1 MRCLTLLVLATPLA
15 AQQPDT
21 AFRLQPVVVTATL
34 VPAPPGAVPAAVT
47 VLSGDALRARGV
59 RTVADALRFVP
70 GASVV
75 ESGSFGSQTSLFLRG
90 GESDYVKVLIDGV
103 PQNLPGGSF
112 DFANLTTADVD
123 RIEIVRGPTS
133 VLYGSDAVTGV
144 IQVFT
149 RAGHGAPRGQVGFG
163 GGTYGTQW
171 ASGDVGGYTG
181 ALSYGVS
188 LSRFTSDG
196 IYAFNN
202 EYRDGAASARLRYAP
217 DARTDASLSARYT
230 DGVFHFPT
238 DGGGQPVDSNQFTT
252 ERGPSFGLDAGRAL
266 SRRVTL
272 RANVGWS
279 EAQNRYD
286 DATYA
291 YASKDV
297 TRRLVAGTRADL
309 HPSPAAVVTV
319 GAEYLHESQT
329 GTNLDTTRRNG
340 ALFAQVLTGATG
352 PVSAVLGARVDD
364 NQQFGTH
371 ATGRAGMVWR
381 LDERTRARAAAGTG
395 FKEPTLLENFGTAFA
410 RGNPDLKPEQSAS
423 WEVGL
428 EHTPPGDRV
437 TVAVT
442 YFHERF
448 RELVQYSAAPLGP
461 DSVNFYNVPGA
472 RVQGI
477 ELGIQG
483 ALGAGVTLEASYTYL
498 ESRDTAGQRLQR
510 RPTNAGSLRLG
521 YALADRG
528 SVSLAT
534 VFTGDRDDYDYS
546 GLSASRVTLP
556 PHTRVDLAGV
566 YALARGRG
574 AWPGFTLNAR
584 VENLFDARY
593 QDVKNFPARG
603 RALLFGGAVDV
614 GH

>member
-1 MRCLTLLVLATPLA
+1 MLRFALLLVAMPLS

-21 AFRLQPVVVTATL
+21 AFHLKPVVVTATL
-34 VPAPPGAVPAAVT
+34 VPASPDAVPAAVT
-47 VLSGDALRARGV
+47 VLAGDDLRARGI

-90 GESDYVKVLIDGV
+90 GESDYLKVLIDGV

-112 DFANLTTADVD
+112 DFANLSTADVD
-123 RIEIVRGPTS
+123 RIEIVRGPVS

-144 IQVFT
+144 IQIFT
-149 RAGHGAPRGQVGFG
+149 RSGRGAPHGQVGFG
-163 GGTYGTQW
+163 AGTYGAQSVT
-171 ASGDVGGYTG
+171 GDLGGAAG

-202 EYRDGAASARLRYAP
+202 EYRNGTASAHVRFSP
-217 DARTDASLSARYT
+217 DPRTDASLSARYG
-230 DGVFHFPT
+230 DGVYHFPT
-238 DGGGQPVDSNQFTT
+238 DGGGQPVDSNQSTT
-252 ERGPSFGLDAGRAL
+252 ARGPSFGLDAGRVL
-266 SRRVTL
+266 SARVSVRGNL
-272 RANVGWS
+272 GWT

-291 YASKDV
+291 YHSKDV
-297 TRRLVAGTRADL
+297 TRRLAAAARADVR
-309 HPSPAAVVTV
+309 PSPAAVVTI
-319 GAEYLHESQT
+319 GAEYQHESQS
-329 GTNLDTTRRNG
+329 GSSLDTARRNS
-340 ALFAQVLTGATG
+340 ALFAQLLTGTTG
-352 PVSAVLGARVDD
+352 PLSLTLGARLDD

-371 ATGRAGMVWR
+371 GTARAGLVWR

-395 FKEPTLLENFGTAFA
+395 FKEPTLLENFGTSSFA
-410 RGNPDLKPEQSAS
+410 RGNPNLQPEQSAS

-448 RELVQYSAAPLGP
+448 RELVQYSGAPLGP

-477 ELGIQG
+477 EVGIRG
-483 ALGAGVTLEASYTYL
+483 TIGAGVSVDASYAYL

-510 RPTNAGSLRLG
+510 RPTNAGSLRAS
-521 YALADRG
+521 YAVRDRG
-528 SVSLAT
+528 RLSLAT
-534 VFTGDRDDYDYS
+534 VFTGDRDDYDY
-546 GLSASRVTLP
+546 APFPAVRVTLP
-556 PHTRVDLAGV
+556 PHTRVDVSGS
-566 YALARGRG
+566 YAVPRGRV
-574 AWPGFTLNAR
+574 WPGLTLNAS
-584 VENLFDARY
+584 VENVFDAHY
-593 QDVKNFPARG
+593 QDIRNFPARG
-603 RALLFGGAVDV
+603 RTLLFGGAMNV